1 MNRQIDPSGH
11 RISLNFAHS
20 FLFLLLFAVL
30 YGCYR
35 ILGPYWNTIIL
46 ATILAVVFKPAHQ
59 KIEDRLKG
67 RKNLAAAL
75 SCVGLTLIVILPLIF
90 ISLAIIRQGIQSFHA
105 ISAWIAAG
113 NLDLLLQSATVQKIA
128 TLVHRF
134 LPDIGSL
141 DPRNLKIHQE
151 LMGLTSTI
159 GQFLIRQSGQI
170 LSDITVLIGK
180 FFILLFCFFF
190 MVRDQERIFDAVFHL
205 LPMSATDERELVAK
219 IKSVARSALL
229 GTFLTAAVQGAA
241 GGLAF
246 WIAGLPGFFWG
257 VMMAF
262 ASLIPLIGTALIWIP
277 AAGYLFL
284 SGSSSYGIFL
294 ILWCG
299 IVAGMIDNFL
309 RPQLMKGSGDMST
322 FLIFFSIL
330 GGIGYF
336 GLISL
341 LYGPLLFG
349 LAMVLLYLYRLEFQ
363 QFLDVQDKR

>member
-1 MNRQIDPSGH
+1 V
-11 RISLNFAHS
+11 
-20 FLFLLLFAVL
+20 VL

-46 ATILAVVFKPAHQ
+46 AAILAAVFKPAHQ
-59 KIEDRLKG
+59 KIEDSLKG
-67 RKNLAAAL
+67 RKNLAAVL
-75 SCVGLTLIVILPLIF
+75 SCIGLTLIVILPLIL

-105 ISAWIAAG
+105 ISEWIAAG
-113 NLDLLLQSATVQKIA
+113 NLDRLLQSATVQKIGM
-128 TLVHRF
+128 LIHRF
-134 LPDIGSL
+134 LPDLGGL
-141 DPRNLKIHQE
+141 DPRNLKINQE
-151 LMGLTSTI
+151 LMSLTSTT

-170 LSDITVLIGK
+170 LGDITVLIGK

-190 MVRDQERIFDAVFHL
+190 MVRDQERIFSVVSHL
-205 LPMSATDERELVAK
+205 LPMSASDEREVVAR

-229 GTFLTAAVQGAA
+229 GTLLTAAAQGAA

-262 ASLIPLIGTALIWIP
+262 ASLIPMIGTALIWIP
-277 AAGYLFL
+277 AAAYLFL
-284 SGSSSYGIFL
+284 SGSWGYGIFL
-294 ILWCG
+294 LLWCG
-299 IVAGMIDNFL
+299 ILAAMIDNFL
-309 RPQLMKGSGDMST
+309 RPQFMKGSADMST

-330 GGIGYF
+330 GGVGYF
-336 GLISL
+336 GLIGL